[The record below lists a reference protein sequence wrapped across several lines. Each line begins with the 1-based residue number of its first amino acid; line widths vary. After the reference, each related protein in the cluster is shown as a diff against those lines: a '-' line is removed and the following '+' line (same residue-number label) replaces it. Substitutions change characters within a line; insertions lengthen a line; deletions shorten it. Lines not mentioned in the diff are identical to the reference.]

1 MTEEA
6 LHLHQPFSVGF
17 RSRVDHGAQTKV
29 EAHQRLPSPTEYM
42 VFTQRVWLIV
52 QYLRAVWHVVWIRFC
67 RWLLKYR
74 SLKPASR
81 YTCL

>member
-29 EAHQRLPSPTEYM
+29 EAHQRLPSPTEYI
-42 VFTQRVWLIV
+42 WSS
-52 QYLRAVWHVVWIRFC
+52 
-67 RWLLKYR
+67 R
-74 SLKPASR
+74 SE
-81 YTCL
+81 CG